1 MGQEPVPLKPDGP
14 PMAMTDQ
21 HNSNRVKS
29 HFLEVLTG
37 SAAGLIG
44 LGLLM
49 PFVFLVHEAF
59 VQSLR
64 ETSVIILFVIM
75 TGLGVFLLL
84 VSYRLLTK
92 SGAYSGAYDGG
103 GLLSPTGWMVMGG
116 IFSVQTV
123 IFASDTAWQSGDLI
137 LLLLMFSSTLLAG
150 LCFLMAIRSAK
161 KIRWNVELGR
171 TKRE

>member
-14 PMAMTDQ
+14 PMATTDQ
-21 HNSNRVKS
+21 HNSNRVTS

-37 SAAGLIG
+37 SVAGLIG

-92 SGAYSGAYDGG
+92 SDARAVG

-123 IFASDTAWQSGDLI
+123 IFASDTAWQSGDPI

-150 LCFLMAIRSAK
+150 LCFLMAIRLAK
-161 KIRWNVELGR
+161 KLRWNVELGR
-171 TKRE
+171 TKRG